1 MQEFL
6 AQDLMHAHPPMI
18 GDRNKRTGFGTSAPR
33 TSVFSNTGRGMP
45 YPCTEAPGLT
55 CKGIQQCVG
64 TAWFFDYVRSELLPR
79 AVEWHVN
86 FADLILFGAY
96 GTAFFAQDEIQVA
109 GHPSLVALEEAL
121 AARDRPVLTVE
132 DGSPTPVL
140 VAGVE
145 HSRSGGN

>member
-18 GDRNKRTGFGTSAPR
+18 GDRNKRGFRDECPKDWCVLEYRLWDAIPLPRGAGVDLQGRSAVCR
-33 TSVFSNTGRGMP
+33 NDV
-45 YPCTEAPGLT
+45 
-55 CKGIQQCVG
+55 V
-64 TAWFFDYVRSELLPR
+64 FDYVRSELLPR